1 MSTKSSINID
11 VHLDENKV
19 PEKIIWKS
27 KDGTESEQSRECKAM
42 LLSFFDEETKDTFKI
57 DLWTKEMQTVEMD
70 RLVFQTL
77 RGLADTYNN
86 ATRNVKLANAMRQF
100 VEYFGEETEIIPK
113 NQEKA

>member
-1 MSTKSSINID
+1 MSNKSVINIE
-11 VHLDENKV
+11 VQLDENKV
-19 PEKIIWKS
+19 PEKIVWKGQ
-27 KDGTESEQSRECKAM
+27 DGNATEQTRECKAM
-42 LLSFFDEETKDTFKI
+42 LLSFFDESTKDTFKI
-57 DLWTKEMQTVEMD
+57 DLWTKDMQTVEMD

-113 NQEKA
+113 GTE